1 MKHISKYFFSIFLT
15 MCFLNA
21 FSQEK
26 KQDSLQ
32 AKTERYGL
40 RFGVDLYKIGKSI
53 ADKNYKGIEIAA
65 DYRIAKKYF
74 LAAEIGTESKTDQ
87 DKLLDFGTNG
97 SYLKAGF
104 DFNAHENWLD
114 LENMIYFGLRY
125 SASTFSQKINS
136 YTIYNQDHYF
146 DAAPAI
152 LANQKFNGLSAQW
165 IEIVF
170 GLKTRVVNN
179 FFVGFSL
186 RTNML
191 ISNSKPE
198 NFDNLYIPGFNS
210 TYDGNFGVGF
220 NYTVSYLVPFYKKRT
235 QK

>member
-1 MKHISKYFFSIFLT
+1 MKHTSKYFFSIVLI
-15 MCFLNA
+15 MCCLNT

-40 RFGVDLYKIGKSI
+40 RFGIDLYKIGKSI
-53 ADKNYKGIEIAA
+53 ADKNYKGIEIVG

-87 DKLLDFGTNG
+87 DKLLNFSTNG
-97 SYLKAGF
+97 TYLKAGF
-104 DFNAHENWLD
+104 DYNAHENWLD
-114 LENMIYFGLRY
+114 LENMIYFGVRY

-136 YTIYNQDHYF
+136 YTVYNQDHYF
-146 DAAPAI
+146 DAAPPI
-152 LANQKFNGLSAQW
+152 MANQKFDGLTAQW
-165 IEIVF
+165 LEVVF
-170 GLKTRVVNN
+170 GLKTRVINN
-179 FFVGFSL
+179 IFVGFSL

-191 ISNSKPE
+191 IVNTKPD

-220 NYTVSYLVPFYKKRT
+220 NYTVSYLFPFYKKIT

>member
-1 MKHISKYFFSIFLT
+1 